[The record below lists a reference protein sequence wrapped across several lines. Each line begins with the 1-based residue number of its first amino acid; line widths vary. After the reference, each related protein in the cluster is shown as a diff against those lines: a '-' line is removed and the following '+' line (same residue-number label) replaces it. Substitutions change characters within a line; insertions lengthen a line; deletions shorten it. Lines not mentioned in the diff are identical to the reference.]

1 MSINEEILQSII
13 SKTAKR
19 NEKKEQILSL
29 KQEILELRNRGLS
42 ISKITE
48 YLKKAHKLKV
58 TPIYLKKVIPEL
70 SAKTDYVANIL
81 LSMKDDEI
89 VEVLHK
95 LGTSRVRKI
104 IHLYKQRYITEQGTN
119 K

>member
-1 MSINEEILQSII
+1 M
-13 SKTAKR
+13 
-19 NEKKEQILSL
+19 
-29 KQEILELRNRGLS
+29 RNRGLS

-58 TPIYLKKVIPEL
+58 TPTYLKKVIPEL
-70 SAKTDYVANIL
+70 SAKTDYIANIL
-81 LSMKDDEI
+81 LSMSDDEI

-95 LGTSRVRKI
+95 LGTNRVRKI

>member
-1 MSINEEILQSII
+1 MSINEEVLQSII
-13 SKTAKR
+13 SHNTKR
-19 NEKKEQILSL
+19 NEKKEKILSL
-29 KQEILELRNRGLS
+29 KQEILELRDRGLS
-42 ISKITE
+42 ANKIAE

-58 TPIYLKKVIPEL
+58 TPTYLKKLIPEL

-81 LSMKDDEI
+81 LNMKDDEI

-95 LGTSRVRKI
+95 LGTNRVRNI
-104 IHLYKQRYITEQGTN
+104 FRLYKQKYLSEHGSS